1 MRALLS
7 LDQKACIAGL
17 HQVKRLGHSGESGVK
32 ISVKP
37 LLGNGILLYRLKSKL
52 ALLYYVLRHKFE
64 ETWRECRQVPL
75 NCTQIVCHSRI
86 P

>member
-1 MRALLS
+1 M
-7 LDQKACIAGL
+7 
-17 HQVKRLGHSGESGVK
+17 ESAVK

-37 LLGNGILLYRLKSKL
+37 LLGNGVLLYRLKSKL

-64 ETWRECRQVPL
+64 ETWGECRQVPL

-86 P
+86 LKGMCYCILYMILPCRA